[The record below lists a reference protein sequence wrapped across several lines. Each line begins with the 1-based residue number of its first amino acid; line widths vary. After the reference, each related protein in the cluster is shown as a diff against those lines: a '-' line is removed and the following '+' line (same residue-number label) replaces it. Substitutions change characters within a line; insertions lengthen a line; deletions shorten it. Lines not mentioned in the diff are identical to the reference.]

1 MTRDDAKRI
10 LACHRPWAGEPA
22 DSETNAALELVRQDA
37 DLSRWF
43 AQHCARQEQIRE
55 SLRRVKPPAGL
66 REQILSERPA
76 PAPVSAR
83 RKMPALITAALLL
96 LGLAGA
102 SFWLTQR
109 AGTNDELSYTN
120 YRSRMVRT
128 ALRRYSMDLETNNP
142 TVIRAFLAEHH
153 ARADYQLPPRL
164 AAATSAGC
172 GVLKWQ
178 GHPVTMVCFKSG
190 RPLKPTEKADLFLF
204 VINRQAA
211 PDIPVGSEP
220 QVQQVNKLMTA
231 SWSAGDNV
239 YLLATP
245 GDEAF
250 LAQFL

>member
-10 LACHRPWAGEPA
+10 LASHRPWAEEPA
-22 DSETNAALELVRQDA
+22 DSEANAALELVRQDA

-43 AQHCARQEQIRE
+43 ARHCARQDQIRE
-55 SLRRVKPPAGL
+55 SLLRVKPPAAL
-66 REQILSERPA
+66 LEQILSERPA
-76 PAPVSAR
+76 PAPAG
-83 RKMPALITAALLL
+83 RKMPALITAAFLLL
-96 LGLAGA
+96 MLGGAG
-102 SFWLTQR
+102 FWLTQR
-109 AGTNDELSYTN
+109 TGTNDELSYTN
-120 YRSRMVRT
+120 YRSRMVRK
-128 ALRRYSMDLETNNP
+128 ALRIYGMDLETNSP
-142 TVIRAFLAEHH
+142 TVIRAYLAEHG

-164 AAATSAGC
+164 AAAASAGC

-211 PDIPVGSEP
+211 SDIPASGEP
-220 QVQQVNKLMTA
+220 QWQQVNKLMTA

-239 YLLATP
+239 YLLAAP

>member
-1 MTRDDAKRI
+1 MTADDAKRI
-10 LACHRPWAGEPA
+10 LASHRPWAEEPA
-22 DSETNAALELVRQDA
+22 DAETKAALELVRQDA
-37 DLSRWF
+37 DLARWF
-43 AQHCARQEQIRE
+43 AGHCARQEQIRE
-55 SLRRVKPPAGL
+55 NLLRVKPPAAL
-66 REQILSERPA
+66 LEQILSERPA
-76 PAPVSAR
+76 PSPAPAGR
-83 RKMPALITAALLL
+83 NMPALITAALMLL
-96 LGLAGA
+96 ALGVAGIWFA
-102 SFWLTQR
+102 QR
-109 AGTNDELSYTN
+109 AGTNDELSYAN

-128 ALRRYSMDLETNNP
+128 ALRLYSMDLETNNP

-178 GHPVTMVCFKSG
+178 GNPVTMVCFKSG

-211 PDIPVGSEP
+211 PDIPTSSEP
-220 QVQQVNKLMTA
+220 QLQQVNQLMTA

-239 YLLATP
+239 YLLAAP

-250 LAQFL
+250 LTQFL